1 MGDDLAQILFET
13 LQAQPTEGLPNPP
26 FRPIGWAELDD
37 NSRRAWEAVAA
48 RARRE
53 MDRRWYR
60 DIRDAVAAH
69 GAEQTIAN
77 LLEEGAN

>member
-13 LQAQPTEGLPNPP
+13 LQAIPTPGLGSAFVPL
-26 FRPIGWAELDD
+26 GWHDLDRD
-37 NSRRAWEAVAA
+37 SQRAWEAVAA
-48 RARRE
+48 KARAELDGRFLAN
-53 MDRRWYR
+53 
-60 DIRDAVAAH
+60 IRAAVAAH